1 MTFDEYQTAAARTSG
16 ESSDLINGALGIAGE
31 AGEVIELVKKHK
43 YHGRDLD
50 IDALAKELGDL
61 LWYVAET
68 ASQAGVKLSD
78 VAAQNVAKLK
88 ARHPDGFDPSYHGG
102 DVLAGYEWD
111 DHGCYWAPNADRA
124 DDNHSAFASSFDGEW
139 EVYAHAKSSD
149 VVARGFSQTPWADA
163 ESALRAHLEGK
174 Q

>member
-88 ARHPDGFDPSYHGG
+88 KLSYG
-102 DVLAGYEWD
+102 AK
-111 DHGCYWAPNADRA
+111 APT
-124 DDNHSAFASSFDGEW
+124 
-139 EVYAHAKSSD
+139 KS
-149 VVARGFSQTPWADA
+149 TYLK
-163 ESALRAHLEGK
+163 SALASK
-174 Q
+174 N